1 MDSRRKFLG
10 KVATGLAG
18 TLAAVPARALGASD
32 RLRVGIIGVG
42 DRGLEL
48 LNQIRVCDNAE
59 VVAFADVYTKR
70 LEKAVSF
77 APNAAAFADYRQVL
91 DDSSI
96 DAIVI
101 ATPPHL
107 HAEQFIAAL
116 DAGKHVYQEKTLANT
131 LDHAKTMHAAVV
143 RDRGKHVVQVGHQ
156 ACSFGHVADVAQF
169 LTPADRM
176 VQISALAMRNY
187 RNTPRGKA
195 QWARPALLTQDVNP
209 HNVDW
214 NAFAGGAPSGV
225 RDVSAR
231 EFDAN
236 RFIHWRHFW
245 DYAGGNVSENM
256 SQQLAFW
263 YKALPLQIP
272 RSATMSGGIYL
283 WNDGREVPDT
293 MDVTLDQP
301 EQMLVSWSSG
311 FGNNQL
317 GVTEDLLGSHG
328 TISRGNHVR
337 YAPQKVNRPDDS
349 ERMGRSGHV
358 PHAHMENFFDSIR
371 ASHEPNCPFEL
382 GYRVTVACIMAVE
395 SYRAGRTVRWNAETE
410 EII

>member
-10 KVATGLAG
+10 KVASGLAG

-32 RLRVGIIGVG
+32 RIRVGIIGVG

-48 LNQIRVCDNAE
+48 LNQIRVCDYAE

-70 LEKAVSF
+70 LEKAASF
-77 APNAAAFADYRQVL
+77 APSAATFANYRRVL
-91 DDSSI
+91 DDLSI
-96 DAIVI
+96 DAVVI

-107 HAEQFIAAL
+107 HAEQFSAAL

-131 LDHAKTMHAAVV
+131 LDQAKRMRASYLK
-143 RDRGKHVVQVGHQ
+143 DRNKHVVQIGHQ
-156 ACSFGHVADVAQF
+156 ACSFGHLADVGQF
-169 LTPADRM
+169 MTPADR
-176 VQISALAMRNY
+176 VGKISALVMRNY

-195 QWARPALLTQDVNP
+195 QWARPALLTADVNP
-209 HNVDW
+209 QNVAW
-214 NAFAGGAPSGV
+214 NSFVGEASLDGSAP
-225 RDVSAR
+225 D
-231 EFDAN
+231 FDAN
-236 RFIHWRHFW
+236 RFIHWRYFW
-245 DYAGGNVSENM
+245 DYSGGNVSDNM

-263 YKALPLQIP
+263 YQALRLQIP
-272 RSATMSGGIYL
+272 QSATMSGGIYL
-283 WNDGREVPDT
+283 WNDGRETPDT
-293 MDVTLDQP
+293 MDVSLDQP

-337 YAPQKVNRPDDS
+337 YTPQKVNRPDDS
-349 ERMGRSGHV
+349 ERMGRTGHV
-358 PHAHMENFFDSIR
+358 PHAHMENFFDAIR
-371 ASHEPNCPFEL
+371 TSREPNCPFEV
-382 GYRVTVACIMAVE
+382 GYRVTVACIMAVK

-410 EII
+410 EIV

>member
-10 KVATGLAG
+10 KVASGLAG

-32 RLRVGIIGVG
+32 RIRVGIIGVG

-48 LNQIRVCDNAE
+48 LNQIRACDNAE
-59 VVAFADVYTKR
+59 AVGFADIYSKR
-70 LEKAVSF
+70 LEKAASF
-77 APNAAAFADYRQVL
+77 APNAATFADYRRLL

-107 HAEQFIAAL
+107 HAEQFAAAL
-116 DAGKHVYQEKTLANT
+116 DARKHVYQEKTLANT
-131 LDHAKTMHAAVV
+131 LDRAKSMRASYLK
-143 RDRGKHVVQVGHQ
+143 DRNKHVVQVGHQ
-156 ACSFGHVADVAQF
+156 ACSFGHLADVEQF
-169 LTPADRM
+169 LTPADRIGK
-176 VQISALAMRNY
+176 VSALVMRNY

-195 QWARPALLTQDVNP
+195 QWARPALLTSDVNP
-209 HNVDW
+209 QNVVWD
-214 NAFAGGAPSGV
+214 AFDAGA
-225 RDVSAR
+225 
-231 EFDAN
+231 FDAN
-236 RFIHWRHFW
+236 RFIHWRYFW
-245 DYAGGNVSENM
+245 EYSGGSVSENM

-263 YKALPLQIP
+263 YRALQLQIP
-272 RSATMSGGIYL
+272 KSATMSGGIYL
-283 WNDGREVPDT
+283 WDDGRETPDT
-293 MDVTLDQP
+293 MDVSLEQP
-301 EQMLVSWSSG
+301 EHLLVSWSSG

-337 YAPQKVNRPDDS
+337 YTPQKINRPDDA
-349 ERMGRSGHV
+349 ERMGRAGHV

-371 ASHEPNCPFEL
+371 TSREPNCPFEV

-395 SYRAGRTVRWNAETE
+395 SYRTGRTVRWSAETE
-410 EII
+410 EIV

>member
-18 TLAAVPARALGASD
+18 TLAAVPARALGANE

-59 VVAFADVYTKR
+59 VVAFADAYSKR
-70 LEKAVSF
+70 LEKAASF
-77 APNAAAFADYRQVL
+77 APNGAAFADYRRIL

-101 ATPPHL
+101 ATATHL
-107 HAEQFIAAL
+107 NAEQFSAAL
-116 DAGKHVYQEKTLANT
+116 VDVNQLYQEKTLANT
-131 LDHAKTMHAAVV
+131 LDQAKSMRAAFA

-156 ACSFGHVADVAQF
+156 ACSFGHLADVQQF

-176 VQISALAMRNY
+176 GHVSALVMRNY

-195 QWARPALLTQDVNP
+195 QWARPAQLNAEVNP
-209 HNVDW
+209 QNVAW
-214 NAFAGGAPSGV
+214 NKFAG
-225 RDVSAR
+225 DT

-236 RFIHWRHFW
+236 RFIHWRYFW
-245 DYAGGNVSENM
+245 DYSNGNVSENM

-263 YKALPLQIP
+263 YKALRLQIP

-317 GVTEDLLGSHG
+317 GVTEDLLGSNG

-337 YAPQKVNRPDDS
+337 YVPQKVNRPDDA
-349 ERMGRSGHV
+349 ERMGRAGHV
-358 PHAHMENFFDSIR
+358 PHAHMENFFDAIR
-371 ASHEPNCPFEL
+371 TNREPNCPFEV

-410 EII
+410 EIV

>member
-10 KVATGLAG
+10 KVASGLAG

-32 RLRVGIIGVG
+32 RIRVGIIGVG

-48 LNQIRVCDNAE
+48 LNQIRVCDYAE

-70 LEKAVSF
+70 LEKAASF
-77 APNAAAFADYRQVL
+77 APSAATFANYRRVL
-91 DDSSI
+91 DDLSI
-96 DAIVI
+96 DAVVI

-107 HAEQFIAAL
+107 HAEQFSAAL

-131 LDHAKTMHAAVV
+131 LDQAKRMRASYLK
-143 RDRGKHVVQVGHQ
+143 DRNKHVVQIGHQ
-156 ACSFGHVADVAQF
+156 ACSFGHLADVGQF
-169 LTPADRM
+169 MTPADR
-176 VQISALAMRNY
+176 VGKISALVMRNY

-195 QWARPALLTQDVNP
+195 QWARPALLTADVNP
-209 HNVDW
+209 QNVAW
-214 NAFAGGAPSGV
+214 NSFVGEASLDGSAP
-225 RDVSAR
+225 D
-231 EFDAN
+231 FDAN
-236 RFIHWRHFW
+236 RFIHWRYFW
-245 DYAGGNVSENM
+245 DYSGGNVSENM

-263 YKALPLQIP
+263 YQALRLQIP
-272 RSATMSGGIYL
+272 QSATMSGGIYL
-283 WNDGREVPDT
+283 WNDGRETPDT
-293 MDVTLDQP
+293 MDVSLDQP

-337 YAPQKVNRPDDS
+337 YTPQKVNRPDDS
-349 ERMGRSGHV
+349 ERMGRTGHV

-371 ASHEPNCPFEL
+371 TSREPNCPFEV
-382 GYRVTVACIMAVE
+382 GYRVNVACIMAVE
-395 SYRAGRTVRWNAETE
+395 SYRTGRTVRWNAETE
-410 EII
+410 EIV

>member
-59 VVAFADVYTKR
+59 VVALADVYTKR
-70 LEKAVSF
+70 LEKAATF
-77 APNAAAFADYRQVL
+77 APNAAAFADYRRVL

-96 DAIVI
+96 DAVVI

-107 HAEQFIAAL
+107 HAEQFAAAL
-116 DAGKHVYQEKTLANT
+116 DTGKHVYQEKTLANT
-131 LDHAKTMHAAVV
+131 LDQVKSMRAAFT
-143 RDRGKHVVQVGHQ
+143 RNRGKHVVQVGHQ
-156 ACSFGHVADVAQF
+156 ACSFGHLADVAQF

-176 VQISALAMRNY
+176 GQISALAMRNY

-195 QWARPALLTQDVNP
+195 QWARPALLTADVNP
-209 HNVDW
+209 QNVVW
-214 NAFAGGAPSGV
+214 NAFAG
-225 RDVSAR
+225 DT

-236 RFIHWRHFW
+236 RLIHWRYFW
-245 DYAGGNVSENM
+245 DYSGGNVSENM

-263 YKALPLQIP
+263 YRALNLQIP

-317 GVTEDLLGSHG
+317 GVTEDLLGSNG
-328 TISRGNHVR
+328 TISRANHVR
-337 YAPQKVNRPDDS
+337 YAPQKVNRPDDV
-349 ERMGRSGHV
+349 ERMGRAGHV
-358 PHAHMENFFDSIR
+358 PHAHMENFFDAIR
-371 ASHEPNCPFEL
+371 TNREPNCPFET

-410 EII
+410 EIV

>member
-10 KVATGLAG
+10 RVATGLAG
-18 TLAAVPARALGASD
+18 TLAAVPARALGATD
-32 RLRVGIIGVG
+32 RIRVGIIGAG

-59 VVAFADVYTKR
+59 VVAFADIYTRR
-70 LEKAVSF
+70 LEKASSF
-77 APNAAAFADYRQVL
+77 APSAATYADYRRLL

-107 HAEQFIAAL
+107 HAEQFSAAI
-116 DAGKHVYQEKTLANT
+116 DAGKHVYQEKTLATT
-131 LDHAKTMHAAVV
+131 LDHAKLMRAAFV

-156 ACSFGHVADVAQF
+156 ACSFGHLADVEQF
-169 LTPADRM
+169 LAPADRIG
-176 VQISALAMRNY
+176 QISALAMRNY

-209 HNVDW
+209 QNVDW
-214 NAFAGGAPSGV
+214 KAFAGDGST
-225 RDVSAR
+225 S

-236 RFIHWRHFW
+236 RLIHWRYFW
-245 DYAGGNVSENM
+245 DYSGGNVSENM
-256 SQQLAFW
+256 CQQLAFW
-263 YKALPLQIP
+263 YKALALRIP

-283 WNDGREVPDT
+283 WDDGRETPDT

-301 EQMLVSWSSG
+301 EHMLVSWSSG

-317 GVTEDLLGSHG
+317 GVSEDLLGSHG
-328 TISRGNHVR
+328 TISRANHVR
-337 YAPQKVNRPDDS
+337 YTPQKVNRPDDA
-349 ERMGRSGHV
+349 ERLGRSGHV

-371 ASHEPNCPFEL
+371 TSREPNCPFEV

-410 EII
+410 EIV

>member
-10 KVATGLAG
+10 KVASGLAG

-59 VVAFADVYTKR
+59 VAAFADVYTKR
-70 LEKAVSF
+70 LDKAASF
-77 APNAAAFADYRQVL
+77 APNAAAFVDYRRLL

-107 HAEQFIAAL
+107 HAEQFAAAL

-131 LDHAKTMHAAVV
+131 LDHVKSMRAAFA

-156 ACSFGHVADVAQF
+156 ACSFGHLADVEQF

-176 VQISALAMRNY
+176 GQISALVMRNY

-195 QWARPALLTQDVNP
+195 QWARPALLNRDVNP
-209 HNVDW
+209 QNVAW
-214 NAFAGGAPSGV
+214 NAFAGEASPSG
-225 RDVSAR
+225 AR

-236 RFIHWRHFW
+236 RFIHWRYFW
-245 DYAGGNVSENM
+245 DYSGGNVSENM

-263 YKALPLQIP
+263 YKALHLQIP

-328 TISRGNHVR
+328 TISRANHVR
-337 YAPQKVNRPDDS
+337 YAPQKVNRPDDT

-358 PHAHMENFFDSIR
+358 PHAHMENFFDAIR
-371 ASHEPNCPFEL
+371 TGREPHCPFET

-410 EII
+410 EIV

>member
-70 LEKAVSF
+70 LEKAASF
-77 APNAAAFADYRQVL
+77 APNAATFADYRRVL

-107 HAEQFIAAL
+107 HAEQFSAAL

-131 LDHAKTMHAAVV
+131 LDQAKSMRAAVA

-156 ACSFGHVADVAQF
+156 ACSFGHLADVDQF

-176 VQISALAMRNY
+176 GQISALVMRNY

-195 QWARPALLTQDVNP
+195 QWARPALLTREVNP
-209 HNVDW
+209 QNIAW
-214 NAFAGGAPSGV
+214 NAFAG
-225 RDVSAR
+225 DT

-236 RFIHWRHFW
+236 RFIHWRYFW
-245 DYAGGNVSENM
+245 DYSGGNVSENM

-263 YKALPLQIP
+263 YKALHLQIP
-272 RSATMSGGIYL
+272 HSATMSGGIYL

-349 ERMGRSGHV
+349 ERMGRAGHV
-358 PHAHMENFFDSIR
+358 PHAHMENFFDAIR
-371 ASHEPNCPFEL
+371 TNREPNCPFEV
-382 GYRVTVACIMAVE
+382 GYRVTVACLMAVE
-395 SYRAGRTVRWNAETE
+395 SYRAGRTVRWDAETE
-410 EII
+410 EIV

>member
-70 LEKAVSF
+70 LEKAASF
-77 APNAAAFADYRQVL
+77 APNAATFADYRRVL

-107 HAEQFIAAL
+107 HAEQFAAAL

-131 LDHAKTMHAAVV
+131 LDQAKSMRAAYVK
-143 RDRGKHVVQVGHQ
+143 DRGKHVVQVGHQ
-156 ACSFGHVADVAQF
+156 ACSFGHLADVEQ
-169 LTPADRM
+169 LITPADSM
-176 VQISALAMRNY
+176 GQISALVMRNY

-195 QWARPALLTQDVNP
+195 QWARPALLTSDLNP
-209 HNVDW
+209 RNVAW
-214 NAFAGGAPSGV
+214 NAFAGEASEGGAS
-225 RDVSAR
+225 

-236 RFIHWRHFW
+236 RFIHWRYFW
-245 DYAGGNVSENM
+245 DYSGGNVSENM

-263 YKALPLQIP
+263 YKTLRLQIP

-337 YAPQKVNRPDDS
+337 YTPQKVNRPDDS

-358 PHAHMENFFDSIR
+358 PQAHMENFFDAIR
-371 ASHEPNCPFEL
+371 TNCEPNCPFEV

-410 EII
+410 EIV

>member
-70 LEKAVSF
+70 LEKAASF
-77 APNAAAFADYRQVL
+77 APNAATFADYRRVL

-107 HAEQFIAAL
+107 HAEQFAAAL

-131 LDHAKTMHAAVV
+131 LDQAKSVRAAYVK
-143 RDRGKHVVQVGHQ
+143 DRGKHVVQVGHQ
-156 ACSFGHVADVAQF
+156 ACSFGHLEDVEQF
-169 LTPADRM
+169 ITPADRM
-176 VQISALAMRNY
+176 GQISALVMRNY

-195 QWARPALLTQDVNP
+195 QWARPALLTSDLNP
-209 HNVDW
+209 RNVAW
-214 NAFAGGAPSGV
+214 NAFAGEASEGGAS
-225 RDVSAR
+225 

-236 RFIHWRHFW
+236 RFIHWRYFW
-245 DYAGGNVSENM
+245 DYSGGNVSENM

-263 YKALPLQIP
+263 YKALQLQIP
-272 RSATMSGGIYL
+272 QSATMSGGIYL
-283 WNDGREVPDT
+283 WNDGRETPDT
-293 MDVTLDQP
+293 MDVSLDQP

-337 YAPQKVNRPDDS
+337 YTPQKLNRPEDS
-349 ERMGRSGHV
+349 ERVGRAGHV

-371 ASHEPNCPFEL
+371 TSREPNCSFQV
-382 GYRVTVACIMAVE
+382 GYRVAVACIMAVD

-410 EII
+410 EIV

>member
-70 LEKAVSF
+70 LEKAASF
-77 APNAAAFADYRQVL
+77 APNAATFADYRRVL

-107 HAEQFIAAL
+107 HAEQFSAAL

-131 LDHAKTMHAAVV
+131 LDQVKDMRAAFV

-156 ACSFGHVADVAQF
+156 ACSFGHLADVEQF
-169 LTPADRM
+169 LAPADRM
-176 VQISALAMRNY
+176 GQISALVMRNY

-195 QWARPALLTQDVNP
+195 QWARPALLTRDVNP
-209 HNVDW
+209 QNVAWD
-214 NAFAGGAPSGV
+214 AFAG
-225 RDVSAR
+225 DT

-236 RFIHWRHFW
+236 RFIHWRYFW
-245 DYAGGNVSENM
+245 DYSGGNVSENM

-263 YKALPLQIP
+263 YKALRLQIP
-272 RSATMSGGIYL
+272 RSAAMSGGIYL

-301 EQMLVSWSSG
+301 EQMLVNWSSG

-328 TISRGNHVR
+328 TISRANHVR

-358 PHAHMENFFDSIR
+358 PHAHMENLFDAIR
-371 ASHEPNCPFEL
+371 TNREPNCPFEV
-382 GYRVTVACIMAVE
+382 GYRVTVACIMALE

-410 EII
+410 EIV